1 MDPILAQSTDCFTNS
16 SQTNKT
22 AELSQLLALPEPFPT
37 VLALLYGGTTFIAFI
52 MNTTG
57 VLFLVK
63 KRKLSVRL
71 RNYLM
76 NLAATDISM
85 AVFSVPFNYTDV
97 MYGYWKFPLFMCPLS
112 QFVSIC
118 TISISILTLIAIG
131 IERY

>member
-1 MDPILAQSTDCFTNS
+1 MDPILAQSTDYFTNS
-16 SQTNKT
+16 SLTYKT

-37 VLALLYGGTTFIAFI
+37 VLALLYSGTAFVAFI
-52 MNTTG
+52 MNITG

-85 AVFSVPFNYTDV
+85 AVFFIPFNYTDM
-97 MYGYWKFPLFMCPLS
+97 MYGYWRFPLLMCPLS
-112 QFVSIC
+112 QFVNIC
-118 TISISILTLIAIG
+118 TIINSILTLIVIG